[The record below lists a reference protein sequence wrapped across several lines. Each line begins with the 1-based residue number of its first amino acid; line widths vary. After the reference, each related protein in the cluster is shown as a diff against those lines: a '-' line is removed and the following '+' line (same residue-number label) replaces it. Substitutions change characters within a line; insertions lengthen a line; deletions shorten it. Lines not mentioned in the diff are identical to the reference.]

1 MVDEP
6 PHVPAM
12 IESRTLTNIGF
23 GSQLL
28 TSLAVT
34 KVVSAFTAQE
44 IVTSAGKLSK
54 VGFISSVTVIVWTA
68 EVSLPQPSI
77 AV

>member
-1 MVDEP
+1 MVEEP

-12 IESRTLTNIGF
+12 IESRTLTVIGF

-34 KVVSAFTAQE
+34 KVVSAFTVHE
-44 IVTSAGKLSK
+44 IVRSAGKLSK

-68 EVSLPQPSI
+68 EVSLPQASI